1 MIGAF
6 LALSLHPRV
15 VKKAQDELDAV
26 VGRDRMPDFGDEESL
41 VYINAIVYEALRW
54 HNVTPLSV
62 PHAATEDEI
71 FEGYFIPV
79 RSVIIPNVW

>member
-15 VKKAQDELDAV
+15 VTKAQDELDAV

-71 FEGYFIPV
+71 FEGYFIPAG
-79 RSVIIPNVW
+79 SVIIPNVW